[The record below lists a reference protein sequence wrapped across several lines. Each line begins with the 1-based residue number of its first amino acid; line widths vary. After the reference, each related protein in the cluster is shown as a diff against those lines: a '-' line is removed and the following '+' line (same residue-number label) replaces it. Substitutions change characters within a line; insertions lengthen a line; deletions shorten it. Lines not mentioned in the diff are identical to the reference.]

1 MSAEEV
7 REDATVP
14 EAVEVSILFQTPTF
28 KRQLT
33 TKNVPLTR
41 KNYMGYNETP
51 FERITSMKSIA
62 IAKKIVTTI
71 VGFGTAKIIKDMIEN
86 NVDTDTVYQKVTVG
100 SASVAIGY
108 AVSETTSEYTDRK
121 IDEAVA
127 LWQKHVTNR
136 KNSAE

>member
-1 MSAEEV
+1 
-7 REDATVP
+7 
-14 EAVEVSILFQTPTF
+14 
-28 KRQLT
+28 
-33 TKNVPLTR
+33 
-41 KNYMGYNETP
+41 
-51 FERITSMKSIA
+51 MKSVA

-71 VGFGTAKIIKDMIEN
+71 VGIGTTKIIKSMIEN
-86 NVDTDTVYQKVTVG
+86 NVDTDTIYQKVTVG

-136 KNSAE
+136 NNSAE

>member
-1 MSAEEV
+1 
-7 REDATVP
+7 
-14 EAVEVSILFQTPTF
+14 
-28 KRQLT
+28 
-33 TKNVPLTR
+33 
-41 KNYMGYNETP
+41 
-51 FERITSMKSIA
+51 MKSIA

>member
-1 MSAEEV
+1 
-7 REDATVP
+7 
-14 EAVEVSILFQTPTF
+14 
-28 KRQLT
+28 
-33 TKNVPLTR
+33 
-41 KNYMGYNETP
+41 
-51 FERITSMKSIA
+51 MKSIA

-71 VGFGTAKIIKDMIEN
+71 VGIGTTKIIKSMIEN
-86 NVDTDTVYQKVTVG
+86 NVDTDTIYQKVTVG

-136 KNSAE
+136 NNSAE

>member
-1 MSAEEV
+1 MSAWEV
-7 REDATVP
+7 REDAAVP
-14 EAVEVSILFQTPTF
+14 ETVEVSILFQTPTF
-28 KRQLT
+28 KRQLML
-33 TKNVPLTR
+33 KNVPTIR
-41 KNYMGYNETP
+41 KNYMANNETP

-71 VGFGTAKIIKDMIEN
+71 VGIGTTKIIKSMIEN
-86 NVDTDTVYQKVTVG
+86 NVDTDTIYQKVTVG

-136 KNSAE
+136 NNSAE